1 MTRFILLTGKIGA
14 GKSYVAAML
23 RNKHYI
29 VLDTDKVA
37 KDRMEQDSSGPLS
50 VGTAPNASKRMAS
63 WTLIICVPSCS
74 ARTDEHPNAMRG
86 P

>member
-1 MTRFILLTGKIGA
+1 MTRFILLMGKIGA

-37 KDRMEQDSSGPLS
+37 KDRMEQDPSLYRTIVNYPQPKGCELR
-50 VGTAPNASKRMAS
+50 VFASTESLVLTQQNREA
-63 WTLIICVPSCS
+63 
-74 ARTDEHPNAMRG
+74 
-86 P
+86 